1 MRTQQG
7 VSLLELLVGMTIG
20 LLLLLAVSG
29 LLVGLLESQARER
42 RQAQLGEMLD
52 GALSLMAMELRRAG
66 YWNGDGDP
74 AANPYGR
81 IHIEQGGRCLRYG
94 YDTPPDGK
102 PGTQRLFAFRLR
114 RDGAGRG
121 EIQRL
126 EADPADWRCDADDA
140 RWNKLSRV
148 DIGNVETLRF
158 RRNTDGSAI
167 ELEVAARAPTSAADE
182 RVDIHALV
190 TLRNRPVV
198 EVSP

>member
-1 MRTQQG
+1 MKAQHG

-66 YWNGDGDP
+66 YWNGSGDP

-81 IHIEQGGRCLRYG
+81 IYIEQNGRCLRYG
-94 YDTPPDGK
+94 YDTPPGGK
-102 PGTQRLFAFRLR
+102 PGLPRHFAFRLS

-126 EADPADWRCDADDA
+126 EAEPADWRCDADDA
-140 RWNKLSRV
+140 RWNNLSQAG
-148 DIGNVETLRF
+148 IGDVQSLRF
-158 RRNTDGSAI
+158 SRNADGGAI
-167 ELEVAARAPTSAADE
+167 ELEVAARTQAGAADE

-190 TLRNRPVV
+190 TLRNRPTV
-198 EVSP
+198 ESPP